1 MIADQIADQITGHL
15 MNLVR
20 IPSVS
25 AMTNRPVIEY
35 AAAVLRGIGWTAR
48 EVVYRDAAGIEKVN
62 LIAAP
67 PGQNAEAKEVES
79 AFVCHTDTV
88 PYAADWAAALS
99 PYVADGRVH
108 GCGACDV
115 KGILA
120 CLLAA
125 AAASAGHYSDGLR
138 IVLTADEEVGCVG
151 AWQLLREGEIRA
163 RRMVIGE
170 PTSLHV
176 ARAGKGYCLARL
188 TFTGREAHSALPEM
202 GASAIFAAARMIVML
217 EELAEQLRDARNDL
231 FEPPYTTLNVGTIH
245 GGTAK
250 NIVPGRCEF
259 LVEWRP
265 IPGDDLVLAA
275 IEELVEEF
283 HAADADFQ
291 CSIEVLR
298 QQAGF
303 ETAGG
308 VSLVNAIAGATG
320 LSATS
325 IPFGSE
331 ASVFASVAEEIVVF
345 GPGDMR
351 TAHSD
356 RESVP
361 VAELEEAYR
370 VMCGLMMRTSGAS
383 PSHGVC

>member
-1 MIADQIADQITGHL
+1 VGAGVIVDHL
-15 MNLVR
+15 MNLIR

-25 AMTNRPVIEY
+25 AMPNRPVIEY
-35 AAAVLRGIGWTAR
+35 AAGVLRGVGWSMR
-48 EVVYRDAAGIEKVN
+48 EVVYRDAAGVEKVN

-67 PGQNAEAKEVES
+67 SGQDVNSREVEL

-88 PYAADWAAALS
+88 PYAADWASATE
-99 PYVADGRVH
+99 PYLQDGMVH

-125 AAASAGHYSDGLR
+125 AESCDGRYVDRLR

-151 AWQLLREGEIRA
+151 ACRLLHDGEIRA

-202 GASAIFAAARMIVML
+202 GASAIFAAARMIVVL
-217 EELAEQLRDARNDL
+217 EELAERLKDERNDL
-231 FEPPYTTLNVGTIH
+231 FEPPYTTLNVGTIQ

-250 NIVPGRCEF
+250 NIIPGRCEF

-265 IPGDDLVLAA
+265 VPGDDLVLAT
-275 IEELVEEF
+275 IEGLIEDF
-283 HAADADFQ
+283 HAADEDFR

-303 ETAGG
+303 EIGG
-308 VSLVNAIAGATG
+308 DAALVKTIEEATG
-320 LSATS
+320 RAATS

-331 ASVFASVAEEIVVF
+331 ASVFASVVDEIVVF

-356 RESVP
+356 RECVP
-361 VAELEEAYR
+361 VAELEEAHR
-370 VMCGLMMRTSGAS
+370 VMCGLMSVG
-383 PSHGVC
+383 

>member
-1 MIADQIADQITGHL
+1 MIVDHL
-15 MNLVR
+15 MNLIR

-25 AMTNRPVIEY
+25 AMPNRPVIEY
-35 AAAVLRGIGWTAR
+35 AAGVLRGVGWSMR
-48 EVVYRDAAGIEKVN
+48 EVVYRDAAGVEKVN

-67 PGQNAEAKEVES
+67 SGQDVNSREVEL

-88 PYAADWAAALS
+88 PYAADWASATE
-99 PYVADGRVH
+99 PYLQDGMVH

-125 AAASAGHYSDGLR
+125 AESCDGRYVDRLR

-151 AWQLLREGEIRA
+151 ACRLLHDGEIRA

-202 GASAIFAAARMIVML
+202 GASAIFAAARMIVVL
-217 EELAEQLRDARNDL
+217 EELAERLKDERNDL
-231 FEPPYTTLNVGTIH
+231 FEPPYTTLNVGTIQ

-250 NIVPGRCEF
+250 NIIPGRCEF

-265 IPGDDLVLAA
+265 VPGDDLVLAT
-275 IEELVEEF
+275 IEGLIEDF
-283 HAADADFQ
+283 HAADEDFR

-303 ETAGG
+303 EIGG
-308 VSLVNAIAGATG
+308 DAALVKTIEEATG
-320 LSATS
+320 RAATS

-331 ASVFASVAEEIVVF
+331 ASVFASVVDEIVVF

-356 RESVP
+356 RECVP
-361 VAELEEAYR
+361 VAELEEAHR
-370 VMCGLMMRTSGAS
+370 VMCGLMSVG
-383 PSHGVC
+383 

>member
-1 MIADQIADQITGHL
+1 VNATEQLERLI
-15 MNLVR
+15 R

-25 AMTNRPVIEY
+25 AMPNRPVVEY
-35 AAAVLRGIGWTAR
+35 AAEVLRGIGWSAR
-48 EVVYRDAAGIEKVN
+48 EVGYCDAAGVAKVN

-67 PGQNAEAKEVES
+67 AGQDVLAREAEL

-88 PYAADWAAALS
+88 PFAADWVGATA
-99 PYVADGRVH
+99 PRVEDGMVH

-120 CLLAA
+120 CLLSAA
-125 AAASAGHYSDGLR
+125 EQSQGTCADGLR
-138 IVLTADEEVGCVG
+138 IVLTADEEVGCLG
-151 AWQLLREGEIRA
+151 ARQMVEAGELRA

-176 ARAGKGYCLARL
+176 ARAGKGYCLARV
-188 TFTGREAHSALPEM
+188 TVTGREAHSALPEM
-202 GASAIFAAARMIVML
+202 GASAICAAARVIVAL
-217 EELAEQLRDARNDL
+217 EEFGERLKQQTNPF
-231 FEPPYTTLNVGTIH
+231 FEPPYTTLNIGTIE

-265 IPGDDLVLAA
+265 VPGQRGVLETILSLAA
-275 IEELVEEF
+275 LAGSSGARCEV
-283 HAADADFQ
+283 
-291 CSIEVLR
+291 EVLR

-303 ETAGG
+303 ETAADA
-308 VSLVNAIAGATG
+308 SLVRAIEAATG
-320 LSATS
+320 RGATS

-331 ASVFASVAEEIVVF
+331 ASVFRATAEEVVVF

-351 TAHSD
+351 TAHSE
-356 RESVP
+356 RECVP
-361 VAELEEAYR
+361 VAELEAAVA
-370 VMCGLMMRTSGAS
+370 VMRSLMAA
-383 PSHGVC
+383 

>member
-1 MIADQIADQITGHL
+1 M
-15 MNLVR
+15 
-20 IPSVS
+20 PSVS
-25 AMTNRPVIEY
+25 AMTNRPVAEY
-35 AAAVLRGIGWTAR
+35 AAGVLRGIGWTTR
-48 EVVYRDAAGIEKVN
+48 EMVYRDAGGVEKVN

-67 PGQNAEAKEVES
+67 AGQDVEAREVEL

-88 PYAADWAAALS
+88 PYVADWVGATE
-99 PYVADGRVH
+99 PYVEDGMVH

-120 CLLAA
+120 CLLGAA
-125 AAASAGHYSDGLR
+125 ESCAGQYTDGLR
-138 IVLTADEEVGCVG
+138 IVLTADEEIGCVG
-151 AWQLLREGEIRA
+151 AWHLLREGDIRA

-176 ARAGKGYCLARL
+176 ARAGKGYCLARMI
-188 TFTGREAHSALPEM
+188 FTGREAHSALPEM
-202 GASAIFAAARMIVML
+202 GASAIFAAARMIVVL
-217 EELAEQLRDARNDL
+217 EELAERLKEEGNEL
-231 FEPPYTTLNVGTIH
+231 FEPPYTTLNVGTIQ

-250 NIVPGRCEF
+250 NIIPGKCEF

-265 IPGDDLVLAA
+265 VPGEDLVLAT
-275 IEELVEEF
+275 IEGLVEEF
-283 HAADADFQ
+283 QGADENFR

-298 QQAGF
+298 NQAGF
-303 ETAGG
+303 ETSADA
-308 VSLVNAIAGATG
+308 SLVKEIEAATG
-320 LSATS
+320 LGATA

-356 RESVP
+356 RECVP
-361 VAELEEAYR
+361 VAELEEAHK
-370 VMCGLMMRTSGAS
+370 VMCGLMQSL
-383 PSHGVC
+383 

>member
-1 MIADQIADQITGHL
+1 MSLLEHL
-15 MNLVR
+15 ERLIR

-25 AMTNRPVIEY
+25 KMSNRPVIEY
-35 AAAVLRGIGWTAR
+35 AAEVLHGLGWKTR
-48 EVVYRDAAGIEKVN
+48 EVVYRDAAEVEKVN

-67 PGQNAEAKEVES
+67 PGQDANAKAVEL

-88 PYAADWAAALS
+88 PFAADWDEATE
-99 PYVADGRVH
+99 PVIEDGEVH

-120 CLLAA
+120 CLLTAA
-125 AAASAGHYSDGLR
+125 AECGGTYVEGLR
-138 IVLTADEEVGCVG
+138 IVLTADEEIGCVG
-151 AWQLLREGEIRA
+151 AARLLEAEEIKA

-170 PTSLHV
+170 PTQLHV

-188 TFTGREAHSALPEM
+188 VFTGVEAHSAHPAE
-202 GASAIFAAARMIVML
+202 GASAIFAAARMIVVL
-217 EELAEQLRDARNDL
+217 EELAEQLQDEANAL
-231 FEPPYTTLNVGTIH
+231 FDPSHTTLNIGTIS

-265 IPGDDLVLAA
+265 IPGVDFVLSA
-275 IEELVEEF
+275 IEGLVEEF
-283 HAADADFQ
+283 TAADENFD
-291 CSIEVLR
+291 CKIEVLR

-303 ETAGG
+303 ETAAEA
-308 VSLVNAIAGATG
+308 SLVKEIVAATGREAGA
-320 LSATS
+320 

-331 ASVFASVAEEIVVF
+331 ASLFAAVAEEIVVF

-356 RESVP
+356 RECVP
-361 VAELEEAYR
+361 VAELDEAVR
-370 VMCGLMMRTSGAS
+370 VMCGLMRG
-383 PSHGVC
+383 